1 MFEPLVDFLG
11 IGARVFFAGQEQGRT
26 HHRFIQFTQQH
37 RGHRMIRNPQTNRA
51 APFVLQA
58 PRRLARSL
66 EQKRIWPG
74 RMRPQQSI
82 LPIVDHGVF
91 ADIRKITAH
100 QREVMIAVRLA
111 NLSDAL
117 ECRLV
122 ADVTAERIARI
133 RRIND
138 HRTATQRFHR
148 LAYIA
153 ALRGN
158 RMQLQIDAHGVGY
171 DTRMNQLLEW
181 SPLIVF
187 FVTFEVRDIYW
198 ATGALMVACVL
209 QLALHRLRAGS
220 FKTMHV
226 VTTCVVLVLG
236 AATLLLHDQRFIQW
250 KLTVLLALT
259 SAVFLGSMVVG
270 KQPLVRRLLEAA
282 FPEPLTVSARA
293 WLTLNFLW
301 AAWFAAFAVLNLYV
315 AKNFAVDLWVK
326 FKVFG
331 FPAATMLFMLPQVF
345 WLAGK
350 ASPEQNKPS
359 AGAQPSTRAQ
369 RLRERLESRFA
380 PAQLT
385 VEDESHLHEGHAGA
399 AGGQSHFRIRI
410 VAEAFRDIPSVA
422 RHRLIYAA
430 VDDLMK
436 SDIHALAIEAL
447 APDKS

>member
-1 MFEPLVDFLG
+1 
-11 IGARVFFAGQEQGRT
+11 
-26 HHRFIQFTQQH
+26 
-37 RGHRMIRNPQTNRA
+37 
-51 APFVLQA
+51 
-58 PRRLARSL
+58 
-66 EQKRIWPG
+66 
-74 RMRPQQSI
+74 
-82 LPIVDHGVF
+82 
-91 ADIRKITAH
+91 
-100 QREVMIAVRLA
+100 
-111 NLSDAL
+111 
-117 ECRLV
+117 
-122 ADVTAERIARI
+122 
-133 RRIND
+133 
-138 HRTATQRFHR
+138 
-148 LAYIA
+148 
-153 ALRGN
+153 
-158 RMQLQIDAHGVGY
+158 MQLQIDAHCVGY
-171 DTRMNQLLEW
+171 DTRMSQLLEW

-250 KLTVLLALT
+250 KLTVLLGLT
-259 SAVFLGSMVVG
+259 SVVFLGSMVIG

-293 WLTLNFLW
+293 WLTINFLW

-350 ASPEQNKPS
+350 ASPQE
-359 AGAQPSTRAQ
+359 STRAQ

-410 VAEAFRDIPSVA
+410 VAEAFRDIPSVT

>member
-11 IGARVFFAGQEQGRT
+11 IGARVFFTGQEQGRT
-26 HHRFIQFTQQH
+26 HHRLAQFTQQH
-37 RGHRMIRNPQTNRA
+37 RGDRMIRNSQANRA

-58 PRRLARSL
+58 PRRLARGL
-66 EQKRIWPG
+66 EQKRI
-74 RMRPQQSI
+74 RSRRVCAQQSV
-82 LPIVDHGVF
+82 LPVVDHGIF
-91 ADIRKITAH
+91 ADVGKITAH
-100 QREVMIAVRLA
+100 QRKVMIAVRLA
-111 NLSDAL
+111 NLADAL
-117 ECRLV
+117 ERSFI
-122 ADVTAERIARI
+122 ADMTAERIAGI
-133 RRIND
+133 RGIDN
-138 HRTATQRFHR
+138 HSTATQRFHR
-148 LAYIA
+148 LANIA
-153 ALRGN
+153 ALRRD

-171 DTRMNQLLEW
+171 DTRMSQLLEW

-198 ATGALMVACVL
+198 ATGALMIACVL
-209 QLALHRLRAGS
+209 QLAIHRVRAGS

-226 VTTCVVLVLG
+226 VTTGVVLVLG

-250 KLTVLLALT
+250 KLTVLLSLT
-259 SAVFLGSMVVG
+259 SAVFLGSMVIG

-282 FPEPLTVSARA
+282 FPEPLAVSARA
-293 WLTLNFLW
+293 WLTINFLW

-345 WLAGK
+345 WLASK
-350 ASPEQNKPS
+350 ASPP
-359 AGAQPSTRAQ
+359 AVTREQ

-410 VAEAFRDIPSVA
+410 VAEAFRGIPSVA